1 MVIRRIHYA
10 QLQSCKYSQISHTGK
25 RPPWKFEKVVATTA
39 GCLGEWTL
47 ISNCMVKQKG
57 VVAYESFRNSL
68 IIHKENLNKGY
79 LCLMSV
85 FISDVDTAKN
95 YVNVLEH

>member
-1 MVIRRIHYA
+1 
-10 QLQSCKYSQISHTGK
+10 
-25 RPPWKFEKVVATTA
+25 
-39 GCLGEWTL
+39 
-47 ISNCMVKQKG
+47 MVKQKE
-57 VVAYESFRNSL
+57 VAAYESFRNAL

-95 YVNVLEH
+95 YINALDH